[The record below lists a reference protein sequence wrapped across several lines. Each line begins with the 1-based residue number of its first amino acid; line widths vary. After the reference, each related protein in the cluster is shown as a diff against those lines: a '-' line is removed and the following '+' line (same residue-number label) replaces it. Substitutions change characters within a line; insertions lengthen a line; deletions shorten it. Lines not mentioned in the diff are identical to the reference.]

1 MKSKYQIEVTKIG
14 RKDLDKLFKSEYRE
28 KGIFLLNLISENPY
42 QNPPPFEHLNR
53 ELSGCISRRISIR
66 HRLVY
71 RVDEG
76 KKIIKIVSAWA
87 HYHE

>member
-1 MKSKYQIEVTKIG
+1 MKPKYRIELTKIG
-14 RKDLDKLFKSEYRE
+14 RKDLDRLFKSEYKE
-28 KGIFLLNLISENPY
+28 KGIFLLNLISETPY

-53 ELSGCISRRISIR
+53 ELRGCISRRISVH

-71 RVDEG
+71 KVDERE
-76 KKIIKIVSAWA
+76 KIIKIISAWA